1 MLWNWIVLVVGAMLI
16 MRGGDLFTDSA
27 VAIAQTTRIPKAIVG
42 ATVVSVATTFP
53 EFMVSLTGALRGQPD
68 FAVGNALGSC
78 QCNIGLIVG
87 TTALLKGVLARKRG
101 TEPGIPAGRGAL
113 LGPGMF
119 MLAAGVAAWAFS
131 SFDAGDTGLRYG
143 IAPWQAV
150 ILLVVFIVYVAYSI
164 ITAFQSQEGPQGDHA
179 AAAERVKRQVI
190 LFLVGAGLVALGSR
204 LMVANAEAIA
214 KGLGWPERVI
224 GLTILAVG
232 TSLPEY
238 VVSAM
243 AVWKGHGSL
252 GIGNI
257 LGANIL
263 NICWVVATC
272 ALIGPLPIQ
281 ESTVFLDGPV
291 ALLLMFLLVGLAWRR
306 ERISVPS
313 GAVLFA
319 VYVAYIVT
327 LLTSS

>member
-1 MLWNWIVLVVGAMLI
+1 MFWNWIVLAAGASLI
-16 MRGGDLFTDSA
+16 MRGGYLFTVCA
-27 VAIAQTTRIPKAIVG
+27 VAIAQTTRFPMAIIG

-53 EFMVSLTGALRGQPD
+53 EFMVSLTGALRGKPD

-87 TTALLKGVLARKRG
+87 TTALLKGFLAWKRG
-101 TEPGIPAGRGAL
+101 TEPGIPAGRGTL
-113 LGPGMF
+113 YGPGFF
-119 MLAAGVAAWAFS
+119 MLTAGVCVWGCS
-131 SFDAGDTGLRYG
+131 SFDSGDPNLKYG

-150 ILLVVFIVYVAYSI
+150 VLISIFVVYVGYSI
-164 ITAFQSQEGPQGDHA
+164 VTAFQAHEESHEEVDEEIVAGI
-179 AAAERVKRQVI
+179 RRQVTY
-190 LFLVGAGLVALGSR
+190 FLVGAGLVALGSR
-204 LMVANAEAIA
+204 LMVANATSIA
-214 KGLGWPERVI
+214 AQLGWPERVV
-224 GLTILAVG
+224 GLTVLAVG

-243 AVWKGHGSL
+243 AVWKGHGAL

-272 ALIGPLPIQ
+272 ALIGPLPIR
-281 ESTVFLDGPV
+281 ENTLFLDGPV
-291 ALLLMFLLVGLAWRR
+291 ALGLMFLLLLFGWRR
-306 ERISVPS
+306 ERISARS

-319 VYVAYIVT
+319 VYLTYIVY
-327 LLTSS
+327 LLFS